1 MQKLEK
7 KVERRK
13 GIGKILFLNAYPSS
27 KGGGDNTL
35 QTAIIVPGTTIGS
48 GGKFPH
54 PLRNSSTDST

>member
-27 KGGGDNTL
+27 KGGG
-35 QTAIIVPGTTIGS
+35 G
-48 GGKFPH
+48 
-54 PLRNSSTDST
+54 